1 MDKSSAEA
9 RMRVTQHMTLSKK
22 MVEIMTEYNRAQ
34 VDYSD
39 RCKARL
45 KRQLEIAG
53 KNTTTEELE
62 EMLEKGNVSVFT
74 EDIMTETRQEKQR
87 LADIEA
93 RHADL
98 IKLEKSI
105 KELHDMFLDM
115 AMLVENQ
122 GELLDRIEYQVGLT
136 RDRVDDATKD
146 LKKASEYQAAARKKK
161 LMIILCL
168 TISAIIVISIV
179 AAKFS

>member
-1 MDKSSAEA
+1 M
-9 RMRVTQHMTLSKK
+9 
-22 MVEIMTEYNRAQ
+22 
-34 VDYSD
+34 DYSD

-53 KNTTTEELE
+53 KQTTTEEID
-62 EMLEKGNVSVFT
+62 EMLEKGEVSVFT
-74 EDIMTETRQEKQR
+74 NDIMTDTRQAKQQ

-115 AMLVENQ
+115 AVLVEGQ
-122 GELLDRIEYQVGLT
+122 GELMDRIEYQVGLT
-136 RDRVDDATKD
+136 RDRVDDATRD
-146 LKKASEYQAAARKKK
+146 LKQASEYQAKARKKK
-161 LMIILCL
+161 IMIILCL
-168 TISAIIVISIV
+168 TITGIIVISII